1 MKKILICTFF
11 LFGLGFSHGQVA
23 TTPKVV
29 AVDIEHILRNYSK
42 LQAAQKMLN
51 SSKDNAQQEIEILKE
66 EGRKLI
72 EKGKA
77 LESKI
82 NNPALTP
89 AAQEQAKKEFLVL
102 RKQVQEKERDLLSY
116 VQRTDATLKQ
126 RLKSILELHMGEIRD
141 MVAVVAKEK
150 GADLALNKSL
160 KDFVLYSADYFD
172 ITKAVLSRLNIAAK

>member
-1 MKKILICTFF
+1 MKRILIFTLF
-11 LFGLGFSHGQVA
+11 LFGVALSHGQVA

-29 AVDIEHILRNYSK
+29 AVDIEHILRNYTK

-72 EKGKA
+72 DKGKA

-89 AAQEQAKKEFLVL
+89 AAQAQAK
-102 RKQVQEKERDLLSY
+102 Q
-116 VQRTDATLKQ
+116 
-126 RLKSILELHMGEIRD
+126 
-141 MVAVVAKEK
+141 
-150 GADLALNKSL
+150 
-160 KDFVLYSADYFD
+160 
-172 ITKAVLSRLNIAAK
+172 